1 MDLLDRLLEH
11 DRWATTQLLEMSRDL
26 TDAQLDQEFDI
37 GHRTLRETFD
47 HLIFNIAFW
56 TSSMTEQPTEPA
68 RSTQRYDRSMPALID
83 HHERASMTFATLA
96 RRLHGE
102 RRLNETFV
110 DHFEGHPTYAG
121 ATRVQADVDCS
132 MVGPV
137 ASVTWEQPRLG
148 LGQLAPPVVVAAV
161 DLQIAI
167 GEERHERPSLGR
179 NSLPDCVW

>member
-102 RRLNETFV
+102 QRLNETFV

-121 ATRVQADVDCS
+121 AIIHVVLHNAEHRGEILHILQ
-132 MVGPV
+132 
-137 ASVTWEQPRLG
+137 RLG
-148 LGQLAPPVVVAAV
+148 LPDLPEVDHALWDMTERVA
-161 DLQIAI
+161 
-167 GEERHERPSLGR
+167 
-179 NSLPDCVW
+179 